1 MGKVNYVVPYLGIFL
16 TNIGSENLKCY
27 TNGSKNSIQSIE
39 MYNK

>member
-16 TNIGSENLKCY
+16 TNIGSENLKCA
-27 TNGSKNSIQSIE
+27 NGSKNSIQSIE